1 MNTISTATL
10 SQPLANATAL
20 SQIASTM
27 FAMDA
32 ILTRK
37 QRQLKMPRPDAYA
50 GSNTLRISTF
60 ARKVPG
66 GYVINGQKIWTSR
79 YRQSDMYLLL
89 ARTTP
94 YEDGRSTPRIWSS
107 SRGSPCKDHH

>member
-37 QRQLKMPRPDAYA
+37 QRQLKMPRPDAY
-50 GSNTLRISTF
+50 G
-60 ARKVPG
+60 
-66 GYVINGQKIWTSR
+66 
-79 YRQSDMYLLL
+79 
-89 ARTTP
+89 
-94 YEDGRSTPRIWSS
+94 
-107 SRGSPCKDHH
+107 